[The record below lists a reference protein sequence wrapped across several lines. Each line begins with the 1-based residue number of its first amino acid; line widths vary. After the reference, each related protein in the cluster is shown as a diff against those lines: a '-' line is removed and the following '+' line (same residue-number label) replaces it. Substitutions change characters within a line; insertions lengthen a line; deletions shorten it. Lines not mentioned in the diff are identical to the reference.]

1 MAAAGPQ
8 AELAPLVAKLREEGV
23 FVRELSTLGIAY
35 HSPALDPFCGR
46 LRTRA
51 PSQTSKALLHSGQR
65 SPKCRPAGSLK
76 PLWPQLE
83 LRQGLITNCCELRI
97 AVVPHLLTGSVC
109 HV

>member
-1 MAAAGPQ
+1 MASAGPQ

-51 PSQTSKALLHSGQR
+51 PFQNQQGSLHCEQR
-65 SPKCRPAGSLK
+65 SPAVQARSNTFATDPACRQMEVKCCL
-76 PLWPQLE
+76 
-83 LRQGLITNCCELRI
+83 
-97 AVVPHLLTGSVC
+97 
-109 HV
+109 